1 MSHSSTSMSILSVED
16 ARRVPIAT
24 LAAFYLTCKERF
36 FDTGNPLVDD
46 DVFDELEEILKQRS
60 PNHKALKMVGT
71 PKNLSASSGKC
82 TLPYWMG
89 SQDKI
94 YPDKAGEKAFASWRQ
109 YIREHFQTNVSFSA
123 SVKLDGLSIILVVE
137 PHRVQLLSRGNGSVA
152 QDWTHHM
159 PHMTSLQKP
168 IQQLQAVV
176 NTDHTQ
182 KRIVIRAE
190 AVMSRQTFHK
200 HHKREN
206 WNKTSRNVVSGLL
219 NAKTSDVKHLAFVDV
234 VAYEVIEPSN
244 LSPPQQLQ
252 WLHKYGM
259 PNVATSLGKA
269 CNATE
274 LPMDFVLSDLEPL
287 FWRFREHSPYDNDG
301 VVVTVNA
308 PYVHNEAD
316 NPNYS
321 FAFKIKVNDATQMGE
336 TKVTGVEWNV
346 SRHGLWKPTIV
357 VEPVTIGGVQIVRA
371 TGFNANYIQTHSI
384 GPGARVQIRRCGDVI
399 PNVVAVLSP
408 STSCTMPPQT
418 ISQWGTSGVDVELS
432 PPCPPVWCDLPQ
444 TSRDDERLAY
454 NACRL
459 EQLTHFLQAL
469 HIPHISRKTVAKCI
483 EHGYND
489 PFKLLSIESSTLSTW
504 DGFASKSSLALKRAF
519 DRSKQTTSAIQWVIA
534 ADAFGKGIGERKL
547 KQLAQAVPELFISE
561 TTTTRTELCKRLLQV
576 PGFQQKT
583 VDGLLNARPGYLQY
597 WRKVSQLCGKDT
609 PCWTQLP
616 QTSTASPQTGPL
628 SGTVIRFTGF
638 RDPALASA
646 LAQKGAEI
654 IAGAMNKRVNTVVWD
669 DTAGASKNTKVRLAE
684 KKGLNVWTRSHARQE
699 AGV

>member
-1 MSHSSTSMSILSVED
+1 MSHSSTSMSILSIED
-16 ARRVPIAT
+16 ARRVPIST
-24 LAAFYLTCKERF
+24 LAAFYLKCKERF

-46 DVFDELEEILKQRS
+46 DVFDEIEDILKQRS
-60 PNHKALKMVGT
+60 PNHKALKVVGT
-71 PKNLSASSGKC
+71 AKNISVSSGKC

-109 YIREHFQTNVSFSA
+109 YIREHFDTNVTFSA

-137 PHRVQLLSRGNGSVA
+137 PHRVHLLSRGNGSVA

-159 PHMTSLQKP
+159 PYITSLQKP
-168 IQQLQAVV
+168 IQQLQDVV
-176 NTDHTQ
+176 RTDHAQ

-190 AVMSRQTFHK
+190 AVMPRQTFHK

-219 NAKTSDVKHLAFVDV
+219 NAKTSNVKHLAFVDV

-252 WLHKYGM
+252 WLHKYRM
-259 PNVATSLGKA
+259 HNVATSLGKP
-269 CNATE
+269 CNVTK
-274 LPMDFVLSDLEPL
+274 LPVDFVLSDLEPL

-308 PYVHNEAD
+308 PYVHNEDD

-321 FAFKIKVNDATQMGE
+321 FAFKIKVNDATQIGKTM
-336 TKVTGVEWNV
+336 VTGVEWNV

-357 VEPVTIGGVQIVRA
+357 VEPVTIGGVRIVRA

-384 GPGARVQIRRCGDVI
+384 GPGARVKIRRCGDVI

-408 STSCTMPPQT
+408 STSCSMPPQT
-418 ISQWGTSGVDVELS
+418 ISKWGTSGIDLELS
-432 PPCPPVWCDLPQ
+432 PPCPSVWCNLPK
-444 TSRDDERLAY
+444 TSCEIERLAY

-483 EHGYND
+483 EHGYTD
-489 PFKLLSIESSTLSTW
+489 PFKLLSIDSSTLSTW
-504 DGFASKSSLALKRAF
+504 DGFASKSSLSLMHAF
-519 DRSKQTTSAIQWVIA
+519 DRSKSTTSAIQWVIA

-547 KQLAQAVPELFISE
+547 KQLAQVLPELFSPD
-561 TTTTRTELCKRLLQV
+561 TTKTRDELRTLLLQV

-583 VDGLLNARPGYLQY
+583 VNVLLDARPGYLQY
-597 WRKVSQLCGKDT
+597 WHKVSQFCGKHT
-609 PCWTQLP
+609 PLWTQN
-616 QTSTASPQTGPL
+616 QTSIVSPQSGPL

-638 RDPALASA
+638 RDASLASA

-654 IAGAMNKRVNTVVWD
+654 VDGSMNKRVNTVVWD
-669 DTAGASKNTKVRLAE
+669 DTRGKSKNTKVTLAE
-684 KKGLNVWTRSHARQE
+684 QKGLTVWTRSHARQE